1 MSAAREERKRW
12 LAIVGIVLFLAVDI
26 LLVVLA
32 LRSTSPRDNGSA
44 SPAAPV
50 PIASSPTAS
59 ASSTPPP
66 SATPAIAVTA
76 PTRVLTALNATVAWR
91 ATTGACPAATASP
104 ELTTDAGATWT
115 ATDLTTTTGVLALQ
129 RIVVTDTD
137 TATFLGSTEDCA
149 PDAARTFVAG
159 ADFAAAPDQLDGTWY
174 LATVGGATMHAPGRD
189 VAAPCASAVSV
200 APLDDSRAGV
210 LCADGSA
217 HITLDVAATW
227 TRVDAPAGT
236 VTLTGTSDGLITASV
251 GSNECSGVLL
261 TNIGLTGDSS
271 PLGCV
276 ESSESP
282 TDLSGSTAI
291 DWTDDSIWIWVDDR
305 LLISTDQGA
314 TWT

>member
-32 LRSTSPRDNGSA
+32 LRSTSPRESGSA

-66 SATPAIAVTA
+66 SATPSIAVTA
-76 PTRVLTALNATVAWR
+76 PSRVLTALNATVAWR

-115 ATDLTTTTGVLALQ
+115 STDLTTTTGVRALQ
-129 RIVVTDTD
+129 RIEVTDAD
-137 TATFLGSTEDCA
+137 TAIFIGSAEDCA

-159 ADFAAAPDQLDGTWY
+159 ADFAETPDQLDGTWY
-174 LATVGGATMHAPGRD
+174 LAPVGGTTVHAPGND
-189 VAAPCASAVSV
+189 AAAPCTSTVTV
-200 APLDDSRAGV
+200 APIDDSRAAV
-210 LCADGSA
+210 LCGDGSTHLTVDGA
-217 HITLDVAATW
+217 ETW
-227 TRVDAPAGT
+227 TEVAAPAGT
-236 VTLTGTSDGLITASV
+236 VSLTGTSDGLIAVSV
-251 GSNECSGVLL
+251 GSDDCAGVLL
-261 TNIGLTGDSS
+261 TNIALAGDSS

-276 ESSESP
+276 GSSESP
-282 TDLSGSTAI
+282 ADLSGSTAI

>member
-1 MSAAREERKRW
+1 MSAAREARKRW
-12 LAIVGIVLFLAVDI
+12 LAIAGIVLFLAVDI

-32 LRSTSPRDNGSA
+32 LRSMSPRDNGSGP
-44 SPAAPV
+44 PAEPV
-50 PIASSPTAS
+50 PVASSPMA
-59 ASSTPPP
+59 TPANTPTP
-66 SATPAIAVTA
+66 SATPGVTVAA

-91 ATTGACPAATASP
+91 AMTGACPATAANP

-115 ATDLTTTTGVLALQ
+115 STDLTTTTGVLALQ
-129 RIVVTDTD
+129 RIVVTDAD
-137 TATFLGSTEDCA
+137 TATFLGSAEDCT

-159 ADFAAAPDQLDGTWY
+159 ADFAEAPDQLDGTWY
-174 LATVGGATMHAPGRD
+174 LAPVGSATMHAPGRD

-200 APLDDSRAGV
+200 APIDDSRAGV

-217 HITLDVAATW
+217 HITDDVAATW
-227 TRVDAPAGT
+227 TSVDAPAGT
-236 VTLTGTSDGLITASV
+236 VALTGTSNGLITASV
-251 GSNECSGVLL
+251 GSNDCAGVLL

-282 TDLSGSTAI
+282 ADLSGSTAI
-291 DWTDDSIWIWVDDR
+291 DWTDDSMWIWVGDR